1 MITSNPIPDL
11 YRNMKNEHAQKLG
24 SLGGKA
30 TASKMTPEERKER
43 SAKAIQKRWENYRS
57 LKEKSLKYLS
67 TV

>member
-1 MITSNPIPDL
+1 
-11 YRNMKNEHAQKLG
+11 MKNEHAQKLG